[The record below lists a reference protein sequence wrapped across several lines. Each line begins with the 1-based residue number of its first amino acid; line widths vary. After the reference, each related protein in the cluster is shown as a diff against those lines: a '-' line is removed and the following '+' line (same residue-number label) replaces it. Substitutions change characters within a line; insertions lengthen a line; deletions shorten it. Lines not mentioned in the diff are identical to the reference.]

1 MGTDVTGAAY
11 RDPHQLGI
19 WEPTHLADGEVL
31 MTWVIVTLLVVA
43 VLAVA
48 AVLIEQRRAAT
59 LRNRFGSE
67 YDRIVEQTG
76 DRREA
81 RAELRDRIKRRKS
94 LDIRELTPAEQ
105 EAYVERWR
113 AVQFGFVDEPRRAVV
128 AASAL
133 VDEVMDD
140 RGYRAVP
147 ESDGDTDG
155 RTGVGPADR
164 LDLVAV
170 DHPQLAADYRAA
182 RTTGAGTIDDQRVA
196 FVRYRALFEALVSN
210 GADAGASVRTA

>member
-1 MGTDVTGAAY
+1 
-11 RDPHQLGI
+11 
-19 WEPTHLADGEVL
+19 

-48 AVLIEQRRAAT
+48 AVLIEQQRAAA

-76 DRREA
+76 GRREA
-81 RAELRDRIKRRKS
+81 RAEIRDRIKRRRS
-94 LDIRELTPAEQ
+94 LEIRELTPAEM

-113 AVQFGFVDEPRRAVV
+113 AVQLGFVDEPRRAVV
-128 AASAL
+128 AAAAL

-140 RGYRAVP
+140 RGYRAADPGP
-147 ESDGDTDG
+147 EPVDH
-155 RTGVGPADR
+155 

-182 RTTGAGTIDDQRVA
+182 RTSGAGTIDDQRVA

-210 GADAGASVRTA
+210 GAAAQASARAR

>member
-1 MGTDVTGAAY
+1 
-11 RDPHQLGI
+11 
-19 WEPTHLADGEVL
+19 

-48 AVLIEQRRAAT
+48 AVLIEQQRAAA
-59 LRNRFGSE
+59 LRNHFGSE

-94 LDIRELTPAEQ
+94 LDIRELSPAEM

-113 AVQFGFVDEPRRAVV
+113 AVQLGFVDEPRRAVV
-128 AASAL
+128 AAAGL

-140 RGYRAVP
+140 RGYRAEP
-147 ESDGDTDG
+147 DPGGDGAGEPLDH
-155 RTGVGPADR
+155 

-182 RTTGAGTIDDQRVA
+182 RTSGAGTIDDQRVA

-210 GADAGASVRTA
+210 GAAADASARAQSGQR